1 MPESGTKRERAEST
15 YDGSPEFGTFRR
27 TLRFLFSVAVERA
40 LPKSRVVGGNPV
52 GNGYW
57 YLIND
62 EDSVAQADV
71 EAIEVQ
77 MRKMVE
83 NDIAITSVSVAQQDA
98 VAYLE
103 AASQPV
109 AAKLLAKR
117 APLGGMATMHEVEV
131 EGTRHRRL
139 KFFPLL
145 SSAGKL
151 TPIRPWGLQ
160 RYKGGGGLVLFFGDA
175 HDDQEAMQSAV
186 RELRDWN
193 KRAGVRS
200 AADLSDQIEKDSKRA
215 LYVHAAEARLEA
227 KITEAAHAIAAR
239 NMQARLRVVCIAGPT
254 ASGKTTFSHKLS
266 LALRAL
272 GVVAKPLTVD
282 HYYLPLDEQP
292 KFKVACPAPS
302 PLPPA
307 LLCGGASVP
316 VQFPSSAWLRA
327 MLGAWPGTVGASLSL
342 RSI

>member
-71 EAIEVQ
+71 ETIEVQ

-103 AASQPV
+103 SASQPV

-117 APLGGMATMHEVEV
+117 APLG
-131 EGTRHRRL
+131 
-139 KFFPLL
+139 
-145 SSAGKL
+145 
-151 TPIRPWGLQ
+151 
-160 RYKGGGGLVLFFGDA
+160 
-175 HDDQEAMQSAV
+175 
-186 RELRDWN
+186 
-193 KRAGVRS
+193 
-200 AADLSDQIEKDSKRA
+200 
-215 LYVHAAEARLEA
+215 
-227 KITEAAHAIAAR
+227 
-239 NMQARLRVVCIAGPT
+239 
-254 ASGKTTFSHKLS
+254 
-266 LALRAL
+266 
-272 GVVAKPLTVD
+272 
-282 HYYLPLDEQP
+282 
-292 KFKVACPAPS
+292 
-302 PLPPA
+302 
-307 LLCGGASVP
+307 
-316 VQFPSSAWLRA
+316 
-327 MLGAWPGTVGASLSL
+327 
-342 RSI
+342 